1 MLYRYAQMKGE
12 VTADMADLSRFADNG
27 EISAYAVE
35 ALQWAVAEGIISG
48 DNGMLSPS
56 GNATRAQAAMMIMK
70 FCQR

>member
-1 MLYRYAQMKGE
+1 
-12 VTADMADLSRFADNG
+12 MADLSRFADNG
-27 EISAYAVE
+27 EISTYAVE

-48 DNGMLSPS
+48 DNGMLNPY